1 MTAAVSDAELA
12 ALIADL
18 RLPAT
23 PAAEPR
29 CAVTELIAAQCAHC
43 LPALASD
50 AVGQPRTPSDK
61 PLGPWI
67 TASYRGTC
75 SSCGTRTE
83 EMDDIRADGDG
94 GWLGRCCGDV
104 DEPATTPTLDGLIV
118 PPSTLLDIAP
128 GIEHAMANQP
138 PQYALMIPM
147 RDDGIRSWP
156 ATPEWDNEP
165 HQVPAG
171 PPPSTVEEMRQVLA
185 DLDGSRARSQQTR
198 LGPSELGTPCQRQIA
213 MKLAGVVRQPEDKR
227 PPWAPMQGTAMHT
240 LMEEALH
247 FHNRQLGRDRWAV
260 EETLTVDPGLPG
272 VDPITGHG
280 DAFDNDYATVVD
292 WKYVGVTALRQVKRK
307 KVPNTELVKP
317 EYRIQ
322 AHLYGRGHER
332 AGRKVRWVR
341 LVFLARSHDYNDSAE
356 WTEEYRPDIAD
367 WAVDRYFATHDLIG
381 EHGLDLAANPD
392 RWPAVPAVPGSACA
406 WCPFKRPGPEADQT
420 GCRGDL
426 DQEAAYQMRG
436 LIAWPNPTRINNPG
450 RTQ

>member
-18 RLPAT
+18 RLPTTPPAAGPAPRPLIPGHDDGIRGWNATPEWDDEPRHVPAT
-23 PAAEPR
+23 PAPAPAPR
-29 CAVTELIAAQCAHC
+29 
-43 LPALASD
+43 
-50 AVGQPRTPSDK
+50 

-67 TASYRGTC
+67 IATYRGTC
-75 SSCGTRTE
+75 SGCGTRTE
-83 EMDDIRADGDG
+83 EFDEIRADGTG
-94 GWLGRCCGDV
+94 GWLGQCCGQAD
-104 DEPATTPTLDGLIV
+104 PAATATMDGLVV
-118 PPSTLLDIAP
+118 PPAP
-128 GIEHAMANQP
+128 QI
-138 PQYALMIPM
+138 
-147 RDDGIRSWP
+147 
-156 ATPEWDNEP
+156 T
-165 HQVPAG
+165 VPAG
-171 PPPSTVEEMRQVLA
+171 PPPSTVEEMRQVLTT
-185 DLDGSRARSQQTR
+185 LDASRARSQQTR

-227 PPWAPMQGTAMHT
+227 PPWAPMQGTAMHA

-247 FHNRQLGRDRWAV
+247 HHNRQLGRQRWLV

-280 DAFDNDYATVVD
+280 DAFDTDHATVVD
-292 WKYVGVTALRQVKRK
+292 WKYTGVTALRQVKRK

-317 EYRIQ
+317 EYRVQ

-341 LVFLARSHDYNDSAE
+341 LVFLARSHDYSDSAE

-381 EHGLDLAANPD
+381 EHGLDLANHPD
-392 RWPAVPAVPGSACA
+392 RWPAVPAAPGSACA

-426 DQEAAYQMRG
+426 DQEAAHQMRG
-436 LIAWPNPTRINNPG
+436 LIA
-450 RTQ
+450 

>member
-23 PAAEPR
+23 AVEPAPR
-29 CAVTELIAAQCAHC
+29 
-43 LPALASD
+43 
-50 AVGQPRTPSDK
+50 

-75 SSCGTRTE
+75 SGCGTRTE

-94 GWLGRCCGDV
+94 GWLGRCCGEGDAK
-104 DEPATTPTLDGLIV
+104 PATTPALDGLLV
-118 PPSTLLDIAP
+118 TPAP
-128 GIEHAMANQP
+128 QI
-138 PQYALMIPM
+138 
-147 RDDGIRSWP
+147 
-156 ATPEWDNEP
+156 T
-165 HQVPAG
+165 VPAG

-227 PPWAPMQGTAMHT
+227 PPWAPMQGTALHA

-247 FHNRQLGRDRWAV
+247 FHNRQLGRQRWLV

-280 DAFDNDYATVVD
+280 DAYDLDYETVVD
-292 WKYVGVTALRQVKRK
+292 WKYTGVTALREVKRK
-307 KVPNTELVKP
+307 TIPNAELVKP
-317 EYRIQ
+317 DYRVQ

-332 AGRKVRWVR
+332 AGRRVRFVR
-341 LVFLARSHDYNDSAE
+341 LVFLARSHDYSDSAE
-356 WTEEYRPDIAD
+356 WTEEYRPDIAE
-367 WAVDRYFATHDLIG
+367 WAIDRYYATHDLIG
-381 EHGLDLAANPD
+381 PYGLDVANNPEH
-392 RWPAVPAVPGSACA
+392 WPAVPATSGKACD
-406 WCPFKRPGPEADQT
+406 WCPFRRVGGPADAT
-420 GCRGDL
+420 GCPGNT
-426 DQEAAYQMRG
+426 DQKIDNQLRG
-436 LIAWPNPTRINNPG
+436 LIA
-450 RTQ
+450 